1 MIEQKQ
7 ELKLDGIG
15 DKVLFREAWKE
26 SLKRVPWRF
35 WITIGILGAQV
46 IYFTAFIIKDFMQK
60 GVFYSGIWWAW
71 LIIFTVFAFV
81 FSIATIRGYTN
92 YRDFI
97 NLTKFAKANGF
108 SVIEKI
114 EKPTFDGSYLKMG
127 TNLSIFAVL
136 NGIWKTK
143 EFKAFNLLYLARKGG
158 TRSSTYIVGIIII
171 KLPRKLPHIIFDN
184 KANNLL
190 GDSSMVDVLPDSSQK
205 IELEGDFNKHFD
217 VYVPENYERD
227 MLYFVTPELM
237 ALLVDEGKQ
246 YDIEVIGDEL
256 YIYDE
261 NSFQFNDEKD
271 VKRVFKLIESIGG
284 EFSEN
289 VRHYKDE
296 RAGIR
301 SLNTVADQG
310 KRLRRRGSL
319 WGVGKLTYVV
329 IVITVL
335 FYLWLNYYWG

>member
-15 DKVLFREAWKE
+15 DKVLFREVWKE
-26 SLKRVPWRF
+26 SLARVPWRF
-35 WITIGILGAQV
+35 WITISILGGQV
-46 IYFTAFIIKDFMQK
+46 ILFTVFLTSQFLEK
-60 GVFYSGIWWAW
+60 GKLPPGVWLAW
-71 LIIFTVFAFV
+71 LLIFAIFAFV
-81 FSIATIRGYTN
+81 FSVATRRGYIN

-97 NLTKFAKANGF
+97 NLTKFAKANDF

-114 EKPTFDGSYLKMG
+114 ENPTFDGSYLKMG
-127 TNLSIFAVL
+127 TNLSIFAVV
-136 NGIWKTK
+136 NGVWKK
-143 EFKAFNLLYLARKGG
+143 REFKAFNLLYLARHVG
-158 TRSSTYIVGIIII
+158 TRSSTYEVGIIII

-190 GDSSMVDVLPDSSQK
+190 GDSSMVDVLPHSSQK
-205 IELEGDFNKHFD
+205 VELEGDFNKYFD

-237 ALLVDEGKQ
+237 ALLVDEGAQ

-261 NSFQFNDEKD
+261 KSFYFDKKKD
-271 VKRVFKLIESIGG
+271 VERIFKLIESIGG

-289 VRHYKDE
+289 TRHYKDE
-296 RAGIR
+296 RVGVR
-301 SLNTVADQG
+301 SVNSVADGG
-310 KRLRRRGSL
+310 KVLRRNNRL

-329 IVITVL
+329 IIITVL